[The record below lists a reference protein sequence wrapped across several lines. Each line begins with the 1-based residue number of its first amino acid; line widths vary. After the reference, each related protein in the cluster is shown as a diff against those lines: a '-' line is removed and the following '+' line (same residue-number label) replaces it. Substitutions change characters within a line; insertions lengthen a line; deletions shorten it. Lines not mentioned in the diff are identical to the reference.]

1 MGLELFKKEQIFFHA
16 QNIGVE
22 KRIIFEDEK
31 DCKRFIDTINH
42 YKSTTPP
49 SRFAFRKRTRGEKAA
64 DPTPLVDIVAYCLMP
79 NHFHLLLKENQTGGV
94 SKFLSKVSNSYTKYY
109 NSRHKRSGSLF
120 KGRFKSAKIETS
132 QLQDIARYIHLD
144 PFVKKI
150 VRNINNFPF
159 SSYYEIKNQTS
170 LISNPKSILSA
181 YPDLEEFFRFT
192 NNHEDYITN
201 LEKIKKLTLD

>member
-31 DCKRFIDTINH
+31 DCKRFIETLNH

-49 SRFAFRKRTRGEKAA
+49 SRFAFRKRARGEQAS

-79 NHFHLLLKENQTGGV
+79 NHFHLLLKENQSGGV
-94 SKFLSKVSNSYTKYY
+94 SKFLSKVSNSYTKYF

-120 KGRFKSAKIETS
+120 KGRFKSAKIDDS

-150 VRNINNFPF
+150 VRDINNFPF
-159 SSYYEIKNQTS
+159 SSYYELTQNQKGITEKAF
-170 LISNPKSILSA
+170 LLSFFPDITAFIDYTTNVDA
-181 YPDLEEFFRFT
+181 YQSGLE
-192 NNHEDYITN
+192 N
-201 LEKIKKLTLD
+201 IKKLTLD